1 MNIASQKYPELNH
14 QTASPKPSPLGYL
27 AIQGNWKMLV
37 ILNILKCIY
46 FALWDF
52 PHGAGSKEPACQ
64 CRRQRDV
71 GLVPG
76 WGRSPG
82 RGHGT
87 HSRILAGRVSWMEE
101 PSRLESIG
109 SQRVRQKCS
118 DLACMCF
125 AFLKDLPICL
135 LGTFKL

>member
-27 AIQGNWKMLV
+27 AIQRNWKMLV

-82 RGHGT
+82 RGHGNPLQYSCLEKPIDGEARWAAV
-87 HSRILAGRVSWMEE
+87 HRVAKSQT
-101 PSRLESIG
+101 RLSY
-109 SQRVRQKCS
+109 
-118 DLACMCF
+118 
-125 AFLKDLPICL
+125 
-135 LGTFKL
+135 